1 VPAWIPVDCK
11 GSIQGAFHVRMK
23 PCLLKLYGRAD
34 HMFDIQIP
42 PQLENSLAQVKLD
55 PADNVP
61 MLAPLLDMPLP
72 AERLLALQSEE
83 LRRRQLAA
91 LTNWVMASA

>member
-1 VPAWIPVDCK
+1 
-11 GSIQGAFHVRMK
+11 
-23 PCLLKLYGRAD
+23 
-34 HMFDIQIP
+34 MFDIQIP